1 MPKGYS
7 HLTYEQRCQI
17 CTLKRRGDSS
27 SAISKELGVD
37 RSTIS
42 REVLR
47 NSGRKGYRYTQAQE
61 NSRKRRADVSN
72 PNIKMT
78 PQRILLI
85 STDLRLQW
93 SPVQISGR
101 LKRQGINISH
111 ETIYKYIWWNKRRG
125 GSLYKEL
132 RHQGKKYNKRSKGT
146 AGRGCIPNR
155 IDIDQRPAIV
165 EKKTRFRDWELDT
178 IIGAEHNG
186 AIVSMVERTS
196 KLTKL
201 VKVSHK
207 TAELVAQALLERLKP
222 FKEFVHTLTSD
233 NGKEFANHQM
243 VSLELEAGFYF
254 AKPYHSWER
263 GLNEHT
269 NGLVRQYFP
278 KAKLFDEISLEDL
291 KKVEFLLNNRPRKV
305 LDFETPQEVFSR
317 LTRDPSFGALGC

>member
-1 MPKGYS
+1 MPKGYF

-17 CTLKRRGDSS
+17 CTLKRRGDS
-27 SAISKELGVD
+27 AAEIAKELGVD
-37 RSTIS
+37 RSTIR
-42 REVLR
+42 REVMR
-47 NSGRKGYRYTQAQE
+47 NSEKKGYRYKQAHE
-61 NSRKRRADVSN
+61 KSRKRRAEVPH

-78 PQRILLI
+78 PERILLI
-85 STDLRLQW
+85 NEDLRLQW

-125 GSLYKEL
+125 GALYKEL
-132 RHQGKKYNKRSKGT
+132 RHHGKKYNKRSKGT

-165 EKKTRFRDWELDT
+165 EKKTRFGDWELDT

-207 TAELVAQALLERLKP
+207 TANLVAQALLERLRP
-222 FKEFVHTLTSD
+222 FKEFVYTLTSD
-233 NGKEFANHQM
+233 NGKEFVNHQI

-278 KAKLFDEISLEDL
+278 KGKRFDEVSSEDL
-291 KKVEFLLNNRPRKV
+291 KNVEFLLNNRPRKV

-317 LTRDPSFGALGC
+317 LTREPSFGALRG